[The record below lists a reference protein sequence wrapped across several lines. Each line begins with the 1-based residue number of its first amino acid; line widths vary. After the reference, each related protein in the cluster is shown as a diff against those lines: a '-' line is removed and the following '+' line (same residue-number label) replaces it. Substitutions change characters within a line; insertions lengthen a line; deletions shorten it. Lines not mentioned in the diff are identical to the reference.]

1 MNERKEEKEGRERG
15 KEGGR
20 EGGRKEGKE
29 QQQASTVTGHITSGT
44 NFTFPPQKISKRI
57 QFRKS
62 WNGRIKSTYSET
74 LCMHFSNTH
83 VET

>member
-1 MNERKEEKEGRERG
+1 MNERREGEER
-15 KEGGR
+15 GR
-20 EGGRKEGKE
+20 EGRGRAE
-29 QQQASTVTGHITSGT
+29 QQQASTVTGHITSET